1 MSTTQIAQVS
11 TEALLANDNADK
23 MAVDLGSLGQVR
35 LISLT
40 GTEAL
45 STLFT
50 YEGRVHTPVLG
61 ARGGDGPIRPERIA
75 ADIATVTLRDA
86 WGGQRRVRGL
96 VSEAEVEVHDVGEAT
111 VRFVLRPLFYRLTL
125 GLSCRAYQEMTVLD
139 IAKDVFDRAGL
150 EFEVQARES
159 YEVREYTVQYNES
172 DYDFVCRL
180 LEEEGI
186 YYWFDHA
193 QGSKLVLA
201 DRSPS
206 APDLDDEAWK
216 AGPSGA
222 RLRYQ
227 PELGLESL
235 VPFVRELGS
244 KPRALAGKH
253 TLGSFDPQKPAFKVA
268 AAERTDTTDL
278 EVYDAPG
285 ANLTDPAALAR
296 RAKVGAQRAKALAST
311 VEGTTPSVR
320 FSPGRLF
327 ELSGHPFTRLD
338 GRYVIMGSKFTVAE
352 RSGPIDISYTAI
364 PEEIPF
370 RPLLAAPQPKHPGL
384 QTGVVV
390 GPGGSEVHTDNTGRI
405 RLQQHWDREGAKNE
419 TSGRWV
425 RTAQRGVAGSM
436 MFPRM
441 GWNIL
446 SFGEEGSV
454 DLPVAMARTFDAEHP
469 PPYKLPDNKTRL
481 AYRTAT
487 SPGGG
492 TFNEIRFEDKKGAE
506 EIFVNSTGDMNVL
519 VKNTKG
525 DIVRGFMVR
534 KVGIDHSLEVGG
546 TLDVHVEATQTVH
559 VGANQSEAVTADR
572 QKLVTGNESITV
584 GAMRTL
590 KTGVNADTT
599 GEARSLKVGAINMSA
614 TLGDVKAQTK
624 VFNQLVG
631 GAVIKATP
639 RSMSESVGS
648 EVNADTVVGYLPDK
662 AQAAIGKLKSLPGV
676 SSKLA
681 KLKKK
686 AGLAIQTIGGV
697 KFEKA
702 QARQLKVG
710 LTYDE
715 RVLGTMALTAATAIV
730 DATKKLLK
738 ISTGSF
744 EGNTKTV
751 LLKSDTEVVL
761 KAGATQIT
769 VNKAGVTIESPEIQL
784 ASASGFTVPRVKV
797 DINP

>member
-1 MSTTQIAQVS
+1 MSTTQIAQAAADVLS
-11 TEALLANDNADK
+11 GDNADK
-23 MAVDLGSLGQVR
+23 MEVDLGSLGNVR

-40 GTEAL
+40 GREAL

-61 ARGGDGPIRPERIA
+61 ARGGDGPIKPERIA

-86 WGGQRRVRGL
+86 WGSQRKVRGL
-96 VSEAEVEVHDVGEAT
+96 VAEAEVEVHDVGEAT
-111 VRFVLRPLFYRLTL
+111 VRFVLRPLFYKLTL
-125 GLSCRAYQEMTVLD
+125 GMSCRAFQDMTVLD
-139 IAKDVFDRAGL
+139 IAQDVFSRAGL
-150 EFEVQARES
+150 EFEIQASEA

-186 YYWFDHA
+186 YYWFDHS

-206 APDLDDEAWK
+206 APDLDDDAWK
-216 AGPSGA
+216 AGPTGA
-222 RLRYQ
+222 LLRYQ
-227 PELGLESL
+227 PELGLESM

-253 TLGSFDPQKPAFKVA
+253 SLGSFDPQKPAFKLA
-268 AAERTDTTDL
+268 AAEKTDTTDI

-285 ANLTDPAALAR
+285 ANLVDPTALAR
-296 RAKVGAQRAKALAST
+296 RAKVGAERAKALATSF
-311 VEGTTPSVR
+311 EGTTPSVR
-320 FSPGRLF
+320 FAPGRLF
-327 ELSGHPFTRLD
+327 ELSGHPFARID
-338 GRYVIMGSKFTVAE
+338 GRYVIVSASFTVAE
-352 RSGPIDISYTAI
+352 STGPIDMSFSAI
-364 PEEIPF
+364 PEGTPY
-370 RPLLAAPQPKHPGL
+370 RPLLVAPQPKHPGL

-390 GPGGSEVHTDNTGRI
+390 GPGGSEIHTDAAGRI
-405 RLQQHWDREGAKNE
+405 RVQQHWDREGAKNE
-419 TSGRWV
+419 ASGRWV

-492 TFNEIRFEDKKGAE
+492 TFNEVRFEDKKGAE
-506 EIFVNSTGDMNVL
+506 EMFVNSTGDMNVL
-519 VKNTKG
+519 VKDTKG
-525 DIVRGFMVR
+525 DIVRGYMVR

-546 TLDVHVEATQTVH
+546 TFDLHVEKTQTVK
-559 VGANQSEAVTADR
+559 VGANQSESVTADR
-572 QKLVTGNESITV
+572 QKLVTGSETITV
-584 GAMRTL
+584 GVTRTL

-599 GEARSLKVGAINMSA
+599 GEARSLKVGAVNMSA
-614 TLGDVKAQTK
+614 TLGGVKAQTK

-631 GAVIKATP
+631 GAVVKATP
-639 RSMSESVGS
+639 RKMSESVGS

-662 AQAAIGKLKSLPGV
+662 AQAAIGKLKKLPGV

-686 AGLAIQTIGGV
+686 AGLAIQTIGAV
-697 KFEKA
+697 KFEQA
-702 QARQLKVG
+702 QARQLKVD

-744 EGNTKTV
+744 EGTTKTV
-751 LLKSDTEVVL
+751 LLKSETEVVL
-761 KAGATQIT
+761 KSGTTQIT
-769 VNKAGVTIESPEIQL
+769 VNKAGVVIDAPEVQL
-784 ASASGFTVPRVKV
+784 ASASGFTIPHVKV